1 MKCPAGRSG
10 LDLIEESTSLLRSA
24 PAAAFLAYYAGSL
37 PFHLALLYFLAEMRH
52 AADAHALLG
61 GWSLV
66 MAILFVAMRVSQSLF
81 CRLLVTEGL
90 GAVRERVPLG
100 VVLLRQLRWQPPSLF
115 ALPIA
120 ALLTFPYGWA
130 VAFYRNITVLGAQSD
145 APPRE
150 LAARARAQAA
160 LWPGQNHSLLL
171 VLFLMGFLGL
181 VNVGAA
187 GLILPGLLKS
197 LLGVETVFTKNPF
210 GLFREPLFYGA
221 CFSVTSLLL
230 GPLGLAVYVL
240 RCFYGEAERT
250 GEDLIRVVRRA
261 RKAAVA
267 AAVNAAPSVAAA
279 LLVAAL
285 AGSVATAAPA
295 PPPPRPAAAVAP
307 ENLDRAL
314 DRVLQERRFAWRMP
328 REVVRETG
336 LMEDFL
342 NGVGRTF
349 RSFYLRLLKWRKDL
363 ARWLDEL
370 LGRKPSPRDGDD
382 ADGSTLAARTLLY
395 LLLAVVVAAVALFLI
410 RLRRKRRR
418 EATVAAAAAAPE
430 PDLLADHVHADDRAP
445 EDWLAMGRDWAQKGD
460 FRRALRAL
468 YLASLAFLSRRE
480 LLRLAVHK
488 SNGDYVREVT
498 RRAASLPDV
507 IASFR
512 EAATTFDGAWYGRR
526 EVTREVL
533 SEFETTVERLQRATG

>member
-1 MKCPAGRSG
+1 MKRPAGRTG

-37 PFHLALLYFLAEMRH
+37 PFHLAFLYFLAEMRH

-61 GWSLV
+61 GWSLA
-66 MAILFVAMRVSQSLF
+66 MAVLFVAMRVSQSLF

-90 GAVRERVPLG
+90 GAVREKVPLG

-130 VAFYRNITVLGAQSD
+130 VAFYRNLTVLAAESD

-187 GLILPGLLKS
+187 GLMLPALLKS
-197 LLGVETVFTKNPF
+197 LLGVETVFTKNPM

-221 CFSVTSLLL
+221 CFSVTSLLV

-250 GEDLIRVVRRA
+250 GEDLLRVVRRA
-261 RKAAVA
+261 RKAA
-267 AAVNAAPSVAAA
+267 VAAA

-285 AGSVATAAPA
+285 AGSVANAA
-295 PPPPRPAAAVAP
+295 PPPPPPAVAVAP
-307 ENLDRAL
+307 EKLDRAL
-314 DRVLQERRFAWRMP
+314 DRVLAERRFAWRMP
-328 REVVRETG
+328 REAVRETG

-342 NGVGRTF
+342 SGVGRTF

-370 LGRKPSPRDGDD
+370 LGRKPSHRDGDD

-410 RLRRKRRR
+410 RLRRRRRR
-418 EATVAAAAAAPE
+418 EATATAAAAVPE

-445 EDWLAMGRDWAQKGD
+445 EDWLAMGREWAQKGD

-480 LLRLAVHK
+480 LLRLAAHK

-512 EAATTFDGAWYGRR
+512 EAAAAFDGAWYGRR

-533 SEFETTVERLQRATG
+533 SAFEATVERLQRATG